1 MALLLAPTFCNL
13 SALINA
19 VGWGRVGAEVGG
31 VCRFVMQKSVCLS
44 VCVVCVFVPSL
55 SVRTHLG
62 LFCPH
67 VLLFFFFSP
76 CHSLLLLTQST
87 RLWINSHLYDRRR
100 MVVIQE
106 HNPNTF
112 HAGLLR
118 RTNQKTR
125 RAAARSS
132 LSAIR
137 QIKRRVLILPMCLQQ
152 VLPIWPPLFD
162 ALPWGGERGIA
173 AAPQR

>member
-1 MALLLAPTFCNL
+1 M
-13 SALINA
+13 
-19 VGWGRVGAEVGG
+19 
-31 VCRFVMQKSVCLS
+31 S
-44 VCVVCVFVPSL
+44 VCVCSL
-55 SVRTHLG
+55 C
-62 LFCPH
+62 FCAFA
-67 VLLFFFFSP
+67 VSKDTFGALLSTCPAFFP

-112 HAGLLR
+112 RAGLLR

-162 ALPWGGERGIA
+162 ALPWGGNVASPLRPSDDFKDPGGA
-173 AAPQR
+173 AHATDGQAKEAARCK